1 MIKRSEGDPIEVFT
15 DDSTAGVLV
24 VAEYC
29 KIKKIVGVVSIDKDK
44 CK

>member
-1 MIKRSEGDPIEVFT
+1 MIKRPEGDLINVFN
-15 DDSTAGVLV
+15 DDGANGILV

-29 KIKKIVGVVSIDKDK
+29 KIKKIEGTVSIDKDK